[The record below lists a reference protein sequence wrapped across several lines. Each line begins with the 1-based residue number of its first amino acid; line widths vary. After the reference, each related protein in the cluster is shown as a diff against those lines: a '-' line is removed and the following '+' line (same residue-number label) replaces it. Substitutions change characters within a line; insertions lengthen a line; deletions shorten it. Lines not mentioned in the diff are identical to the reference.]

1 MKITNIEVIPIFPKL
16 ASRYAERRVDLYG
29 IDCRVVYKVHT
40 DAGITGYGDMRVR
53 PLRQTIPRRRRPVHW
68 PQPFRLRQ
76 RPSLHR
82 PLGPTLRPVRRNGQT
97 PRPARSQT
105 PRPEKAQRHRRSR
118 LDPPRLSRD
127 LPRRDQ
133 TRRGRGLSRV
143 FKIHTCT
150 YHDVFEQTRLA
161 TEVAPESFRIHYDFN
176 HNRSLGSALPIIA
189 ELERNF
195 PIVGYIEDPLDKKD
209 IDGWK
214 RLRQQTSLPLIMH
227 GTPLGGVQELI
238 YGLADMY
245 MIGGT
250 LEDTMAAGWACGRA
264 NVQVL
269 LQFEGGT
276 LGKAMAMHMAS
287 VLPTHTAHSINLDD
301 QYAEDYTTETIPVVD
316 GASPVSAS
324 CRRTPYYG
332 PAWALQSMRTP
343 WRGWRPNR
351 SSSVQPTS
359 ASCRCPAGTHT
370 TARPTSPPPALPATK
385 RALTAASALRYG
397 KTTARPSS
405 PKSTIASTRKAS
417 SAPTDA
423 SSSKRP
429 APDAS
434 GFWL

>member
-53 PLRQTIPRRRRPVHW
+53 PYAKPSRDAVAQFVGLSPFDFINDHRAAVSSGLLCALYDAMGKYLDLPVHK
-68 PQPFRLRQ
+68 L
-76 RPSLHR
+76 
-82 PLGPTLRPVRRNGQT
+82 LGQKKRNAIAVAAWT
-97 PRPARSQT
+97 RPAS
-105 PRPEKAQRHRRSR
+105 PETF
-118 LDPPRLSRD
+118 RD
-127 LPRRDQ
+127 EIKRAAAE
-133 TRRGRGLSRV
+133 GYRV

-176 HNRSLGSALPIIA
+176 HNRSLGSSLPIIA

-245 MIGGT
+245 MIGGS

-316 GASPVSAS
+316 GASPVPNGPGLGFTVDEDTLARLAS
-324 CRRTPYYG
+324 QSLVERPTHIGVLQMPGGHTYYG
-332 PAWALQSMRTP
+332 PSYISPTNITGHQEGVD
-343 WRGWRPNR
+343 RGFR
-351 SSSVQPTS
+351 SSIWEDDGSTEFAKVHD
-359 ASCRCPAGTHT
+359 RVKKEGVF
-370 TARPTSPPPALPATK
+370 
-385 RALTAASALRYG
+385 RA
-397 KTTARPSS
+397 
-405 PKSTIASTRKAS
+405 
-417 SAPTDA
+417 D
-423 SSSKRP
+423 
-429 APDAS
+429 
-434 GFWL
+434 

>member
-1 MKITNIEVIPIFPKL
+1 MKITDIEVIPIFPKL
-16 ASRYAERRVDLYG
+16 ASRYAERRVRSLRHRLPR
-29 IDCRVVYKVHT
+29 RVQSPHRRQHHRLRRH
-40 DAGITGYGDMRVR
+40 ASAA
-53 PLRQTIPRRRRPVHW
+53 LRQTLPRRRRPIYW
-68 PQPFRLRQ
+68 PQPLRLRQ
-76 RPSLHR
+76 RPSPRR
-82 PLGPTLRPVRRNGQT
+82 PLGPALRPVRRNGQT

-105 PRPEKAQRHRRSR
+105 PSARKNATPSPWP
-118 LDPPRLSRD
+118 LGPDPPPQRSSATKSNA
-127 LPRRDQ
+127 PRP
-133 TRRGRGLSRV
+133 RGYRV

-245 MIGGT
+245 MIGGS

-301 QYAEDYTTETIPVVD
+301 PV
-316 GASPVSAS
+316 
-324 CRRTPYYG
+324 RRR
-332 PAWALQSMRTP
+332 L
-343 WRGWRPNR
+343 
-351 SSSVQPTS
+351 
-359 ASCRCPAGTHT
+359 HH
-370 TARPTSPPPALPATK
+370 
-385 RALTAASALRYG
+385 
-397 KTTARPSS
+397 
-405 PKSTIASTRKAS
+405 
-417 SAPTDA
+417 
-423 SSSKRP
+423 
-429 APDAS
+429 
-434 GFWL
+434 